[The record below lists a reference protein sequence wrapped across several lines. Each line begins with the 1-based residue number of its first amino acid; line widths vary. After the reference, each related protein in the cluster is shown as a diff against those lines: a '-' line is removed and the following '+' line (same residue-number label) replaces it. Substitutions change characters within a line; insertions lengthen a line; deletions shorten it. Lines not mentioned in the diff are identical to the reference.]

1 MNRHGALGLFL
12 FLSGAFYISVVSV
25 RDTLGDVPWQYM
37 PQETLAAGVGL
48 YSATFIPVAE
58 GYMAV
63 LDGVGDIQA
72 QAYIDTGRGASVA
85 ATALAKTPAVA
96 AVAQWYADSTNRINA
111 RLMPQ

>member
-1 MNRHGALGLFL
+1 MNRNGALGLFL

-37 PQETLAAGVGL
+37 PQETLAASAAF
-48 YSATFIPVAE
+48 YNATFIPAAQ

-72 QAYIDTGRGASVA
+72 QAYLTTGQGVA
-85 ATALAKTPAVA
+85 AA
-96 AVAQWYADSTNRINA
+96 AAWYKDSSARVDA
-111 RLMPQ
+111 RLAP